1 MSTLSVRIPNSL
13 HMAIKDIAKKD
24 DISINQFISSAVAE
38 KVASLNTENI
48 IEERAKFGSKEKFLS
63 VLNKVPDV
71 EPDELDK

>member
-48 IEERAKFGSKEKFLS
+48 IEERAKLGSKEKFLS

-71 EPDELDK
+71 EPDEWDK